1 MTRTLNKPFT
11 PVSFKYPFSGINLI
25 KNNYAQADQ
34 DLFVLSMLDGRRNGT
49 WLEIGCGWPLHISNT
64 ALLEFDFGWRGI
76 SFDSYQAVL
85 DEWAGVRS
93 NPTTH
98 VCGYNVDFAKLFKDH
113 NITKTDIDYLSID
126 CDPATQTYDIL
137 LRIPFDQYR
146 FAVITFEHDH
156 DLTVQHNAQMY
167 LTQHGYKLVVC
178 NISDQG
184 IANPYEDWYVHPSLV
199 NPVKV
204 AQHLAD
210 DSSPKDYT
218 KYFYQNT
225 P

>member
-1 MTRTLNKPFT
+1 MTQTLNKPFS
-11 PVSFKYPFSGINLI
+11 PVNFKYAFPGVESIR
-25 KNNYAQADQ
+25 NNYSQADQ

-64 ALLEFDFGWRGI
+64 ALLEYDFGWRGI
-76 SFDSYQAVL
+76 SFDSYQLIL
-85 DEWAGVRS
+85 DEWVGVRN

-98 VCGYNVDFAKLFKDH
+98 ACGYKVDFLKLFKDH
-113 NITKTDIDYLSID
+113 NIIKTDIDYLSLD
-126 CDPATQTYDIL
+126 CDPASQTYDIL
-137 LRIPFDQYR
+137 LRIPFDQYQ

-156 DLTVQHNAQMY
+156 DHQVQQEAQTY
-167 LTQHGYKLVVC
+167 LSQHGYKLVVR

-184 IANPYEDWYVHPSLV
+184 IANPYEDWYVHPDLV
-199 NPVKV
+199 DPAKI

-210 DSSPKDYT
+210 DDNPKDYL